1 MNDKKK
7 WNRRLAPHIYDY
19 NYKVGESYYT
29 PQTSYIE
36 ARDLIQS
43 RRPPPGAMSYAERY
57 HERPIYGSARGLP
70 YDSSQ
75 SELSKPLTSRRAQS
89 ASRARSRDRE
99 VDDVTSD
106 SRLGRSRDR
115 KVSFNVDDY
124 LSKFKIDDALNFQE
138 PIRRYTRKSEKIA
151 GEEDFDIK
159 PKVKEELENEFQ
171 RIKKEFRKADSL
183 ERGSVPKTTQYE
195 ETVYN
200 SDLGVPGRRSVKR
213 EESSYTLPPS
223 GSKVRKSSY
232 TETSKFESSR
242 PPRTPKPSR
251 LSSLDDDLDFKLP
264 SRTSRLRKFSTSE
277 IDDDEFNLKY
287 QIPRPNSRKRTIEDE
302 TKFHQGLSLREQR
315 RAQESEQLS
324 ANINNLIDKM
334 KNHEIE
340 DGYKFTRTIRSSS
353 LDPYE
358 REPRAKARVQA
369 RAHQFAY
376 GVGGK

>member
-57 HERPIYGSARGLP
+57 HENPIYGSARGLP

-75 SELSKPLTSRRAQS
+75 SELSKPLASRRAQS

-106 SRLGRSRDR
+106 SRLGRSKDR

-124 LSKFKIDDALNFQE
+124 RSKFKIDDALNFQE

-213 EESSYTLPPS
+213 EEVSYTLPPS

-242 PPRTPKPSR
+242 PPRAPKPSR
-251 LSSLDDDLDFKLP
+251 LGSLDDDLDFKLP

-324 ANINNLIDKM
+324 ANISNLIDKM

>member
-29 PQTSYIE
+29 PQTAYIE

-43 RRPPPGAMSYAERY
+43 RRPPPEAMSFAERY

-70 YDSSQ
+70 YDPSK
-75 SELSKPLTSRRAQS
+75 SELSKPLANRRAQS
-89 ASRARSRDRE
+89 ASRARSRERE
-99 VDDVTSD
+99 VDDVTSE
-106 SRLGRSRDR
+106 SRFGRSRDR
-115 KVSFNVDDY
+115 KVSFNIDDY
-124 LSKFKIDDALNFQE
+124 RPTKFSIDNELNFQE
-138 PIRRYTRKSEKIA
+138 PIRRYSRKTEKIA

-159 PKVKEELENEFQ
+159 PKVKEELENEFL
-171 RIKKEFRKADSL
+171 RIKKEFRKAESL

-195 ETVYN
+195 ESVYN
-200 SDLGVPGRRSVKR
+200 SDLGLPGRRSVKR
-213 EESSYTLPPS
+213 EEVSYTLPPS
-223 GSKVRKSSY
+223 GSKVHKSSY
-232 TETSKFESSR
+232 AETSKFESSR
-242 PPRTPKPSR
+242 PPRAPKPSR

-264 SRTSRLRKFSTSE
+264 RSSRLRKFSTSE
-277 IDDDEFNLKY
+277 IDDDDFNLKY
-287 QIPRPNSRKRTIEDE
+287 QIPRRNSSKRTIEAE

-324 ANINNLIDKM
+324 ANISNLIDKM
-334 KNHEIE
+334 KNHDIE

-358 REPRAKARVQA
+358 REPRAQARVQA
-369 RAHQFAY
+369 RAHQFTY
-376 GVGGK
+376 GVGK